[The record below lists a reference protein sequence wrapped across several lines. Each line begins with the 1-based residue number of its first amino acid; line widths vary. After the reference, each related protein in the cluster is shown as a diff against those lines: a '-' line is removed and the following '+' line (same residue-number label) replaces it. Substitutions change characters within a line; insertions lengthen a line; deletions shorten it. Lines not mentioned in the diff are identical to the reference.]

1 MVNELLRTAAE
12 SRLDYVVNGKTR
24 HLPFMSDAEK
34 LSLERKAEELNE
46 RKTLAIKGSSKIKVT
61 DIKERGDFREVQYIL
76 HEKWLIQND
85 DSFYLEEKIVRRLA
99 SLTDT
104 EVLEDLAESR
114 PEVHQDFEAFD
125 DEDLERKGFYYD
137 RMAAVQYAERW
148 WNSHNSQYKNFDVN
162 CTNFV
167 SQCLRSGGAQMRGYP
182 GKGTGWWMQNNTWSY
197 SWAVAHSMNLFLPR
211 SKTGLRGIKVGS
223 AEELRPG
230 DVVCY
235 DFEGDGRFDHTTF
248 VVAKDKNNMPLVNAQ
263 TSNSR
268 MRYWSYKDSTAYTP
282 NIRYS
287 FYRIQDDS
295 EKS

>member
-1 MVNELLRTAAE
+1 
-12 SRLDYVVNGKTR
+12 
-24 HLPFMSDAEK
+24 MSDAEK
-34 LSLERKAEELNE
+34 LSLERKAEELIE
-46 RKTLAIKGSSKIKVT
+46 RKTTAVKGSSKIKVT
-61 DIKERGDFREVQYIL
+61 GIQDYPDFREVQYLL

-85 DSFYLEEKIVRRLA
+85 DSFYLEEKIARRFA
-99 SLTDT
+99 AVTDS
-104 EVLEDLAESR
+104 EVLEDWAESR
-114 PEVHQDFEAFD
+114 PAEEEMFIPPDY
-125 DEDLERKGFYYD
+125 EDNLDRKGFYYD

-148 WNSHNSQYKNFDVN
+148 WNSHNSQYKNFEVN

-211 SKTGLRGIKVGS
+211 SKAGLRAVKVNS

-230 DVVCY
+230 DVICY
-235 DFEGDGRFDHTTF
+235 DFQGDGRFDHTTF
-248 VVAKDKNNMPLVNAQ
+248 VVAKDKNSMPLVNAH

>member
-1 MVNELLRTAAE
+1 MEELLRTAAE
-12 SRLDYVVNGKTR
+12 GRLDYIVNGKAR
-24 HLPFMSDAEK
+24 HFPYLQDLEK
-34 LSLERKAEELNE
+34 QSLERKAAELIE
-46 RKTLAIKGSSKIKVT
+46 RKTMAVKGSSRIKVT
-61 DIKERGDFREVQYIL
+61 GIEEQRDLQHVHYLL
-76 HEKWLIQND
+76 HERWLIQND
-85 DSFYLEEKIVRRLA
+85 DSFYMEEKIGRRFALM
-99 SLTDT
+99 TDK
-104 EVLEDLAESR
+104 EVLEDQEVSR
-114 PEVHQDFEAFD
+114 PSETD
-125 DEDLERKGFYYD
+125 DAPLSNTEPSERKGFMYD

-148 WNSHNSQYKNFDVN
+148 WNSHNNRYKNFEVN

-167 SQCLRSGGAQMRGYP
+167 SQCLHSGGAQMRGYP
-182 GKGTGWWMQNNTWSY
+182 GKGTGWWMQNNAWSY

-211 SKTGLRGIKVGS
+211 SKAGLRAVKAGS

-235 DFEGDGRFDHTTF
+235 DFQGDGRFDHTTF